1 MTGNEISDKATMK
14 LLKIYESNRFLN
26 TFRLH
31 LFTYV
36 PR

>member
-1 MTGNEISDKATMK
+1 MTGNEISDKAIMK
-14 LLKIYESNRFLN
+14 LLKIYEIY